1 MNKEIQLRKL
11 IREELMKE
19 GLFDK
24 AKDYAQGIARS
35 YMDDIK
41 SATGYKKVEL
51 RIGIEYY
58 NEERMNGDEMIQLM
72 DLSRSR
78 NFSSAERSVASK
90 FEDLFYSVFRSELDP
105 NGVDISTDKAEKI
118 SEFLTNNSFTK
129 TERNTSNGRLE
140 VFTGNISLKDINDM
154 RGL

>member
-1 MNKEIQLRKL
+1 MNKETQLRKL

-41 SATGYKKVEL
+41 SATGYKKYRF
-51 RIGIEYY
+51 RIAIEYNKDGGIEV
-58 NEERMNGDEMIQLM
+58 M
-72 DLSRSR
+72 DL
-78 NFSSAERSVASK
+78 
-90 FEDLFYSVFRSELDP
+90 DYSPSDRSESDVRDAFDRMFY
-105 NGVDISTDKAEKI
+105 NSFKFTFDILGRGIDADEAEEI
-118 SEFLTNNSFTK
+118 SEFLTNNSFIK

-140 VFTGNISLKDINDM
+140 VFTRELSLKDINDM